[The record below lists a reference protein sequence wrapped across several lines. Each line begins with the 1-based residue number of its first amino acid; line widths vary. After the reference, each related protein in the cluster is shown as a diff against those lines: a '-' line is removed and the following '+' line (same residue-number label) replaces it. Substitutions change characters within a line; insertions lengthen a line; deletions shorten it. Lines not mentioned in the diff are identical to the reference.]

1 MITALTFGLLIVG
14 FGLLVVPAHA
24 RARRRLGS
32 GGVGALASAF
42 LVALV
47 FGSFLGLALGF
58 AFLTTV
64 ALAMVMLRVARAVN
78 SRPVQCGAEGLVGHV
93 AIVRRPLDP
102 LGEVAVDGELWRAR
116 RSWADEDEPVPAE
129 GDAVVIDRVHGLTL
143 CVRHAEPWE
152 VES

>member
-1 MITALTFGLLIVG
+1 
-14 FGLLVVPAHA
+14 
-24 RARRRLGS
+24 
-32 GGVGALASAF
+32 VGALVAAF

-47 FGSFLGLALGF
+47 FKTFLGLAL
-58 AFLTTV
+58 ALACVTTV
-64 ALAMVMLRVARAVN
+64 TVAIVMLRAARAVAR
-78 SRPVQCGAEGLVGHV
+78 RPMRCGAEGLVGHV

-129 GDAVVIDRVHGLTL
+129 GDAVVIDRVRGLTL
-143 CVRHAEPWE
+143 CVRYAEPWE